1 MDGPQLR
8 TDELELGRCT
18 VVCPPLPEFMG
29 TKRPP
34 RWTFGVKLSIEVAGK
49 NVGLLQ
55 SS

>member
-1 MDGPQLR
+1 MDGPQLG
-8 TDELELGRCT
+8 TDELKLGRCA
-18 VVCPPLPEFMG
+18 VLCPPLPEFVG